1 MENKSEQIY
10 YLISEENG
18 DVETMEEYK
27 WLDLVH
33 VNNLFEVVSLETK
46 MFKIIKIH
54 KNENINDKFN
64 PDDIIYLDGGMISF
78 YTKNSYDKIDKV
90 NCLPT
95 VLIEKEKIKFYNEK
109 IDKKIDE
116 LIGIINEF
124 ENNNKGLSI
133 DKKYENIKNTLNFC
147 IKNEL

>member
-18 DVETMEEYK
+18 DEETMEEYK
-27 WLDLVH
+27 WLDLDH
-33 VNNLFEVVSLETK
+33 IDNLFEVVSLDTK
-46 MFKIIKIH
+46 IFKIIKIH
-54 KNENINDKFN
+54 KNENIHDKFN

-78 YTKNSYDKIDKV
+78 CTKNSYGKIDRV
-90 NCLPT
+90 EYSST

-124 ENNNKGLSI
+124 ENNNKGLSV